1 MYHRRF
7 EEQLAGRSINAAK
20 ATAGLQALDPAVCL
34 CILSNPWRPC
44 LLLLFCLALLPTSQ
58 LAKPLSRGCSPNFLF
73 GDNLMYS
80 PAIINPE
87 QAFQPLPSGSDHFDL
102 VLPLQ
107 SFSKGNPSLVE
118 ISPCSDLSQLNL
130 NTSEQD
136 SSLILETTL
145 STQNDHH
152 PLVFWSRP
160 SFRARSRRWI

>member
-44 LLLLFCLALLPTSQ
+44 LLLLFCLSLLTSSQ
-58 LAKPLSRGCSPNFLF
+58 LVKLHSRGCSPNFLF

-80 PAIINPE
+80 PATINPE
-87 QAFQPLPSGSDHFDL
+87 QAFQPLPSGKDRFNL

-107 SFSKGNPSLVE
+107 SFSEGNSSLVE
-118 ISPCSDLSQLNL
+118 ISPYSGLGPIDL
-130 NTSEQD
+130 NTYEQN
-136 SSLILETTL
+136 SSLLLDSNL
-145 STQNDHH
+145 STQTDHH

-160 SFRARSRRWI
+160 NSVERSGRWI